1 MWAPSPV
8 TSFYV
13 LPFVVAAS
21 AGLVVTAAPPT
32 AARQEP
38 VEMEVLG
45 VVPLESEMASLLV
58 LQEKGAATVLPIFV
72 GRSEGTAIRQR
83 LNQAA
88 PARPAAADLL
98 HKTIE
103 SLGGKVLRVEIR
115 GAHAALFRAVVSL
128 QQADR
133 RIEVEARPSDSV
145 ALAMSTHAP
154 IFATREVM
162 AEAGLT
168 KQDLERMHTLPSG
181 GEEES
186 AAPGPVTTF

>member
-1 MWAPSPV
+1 MHAASPV
-8 TSFYV
+8 ASFYV
-13 LPFVVAAS
+13 LPFLVAAS
-21 AGLVVTAAPPT
+21 AGVVVDAASPSAT
-32 AARQEP
+32 RQEP

-45 VVPLESEMASLLV
+45 VVPLDSEMASLLV

-83 LNQAA
+83 LDQAA

-98 HKTIE
+98 QKTIE
-103 SLGGKVLRVEIR
+103 SLGGKVLRVEIH

-128 QQADR
+128 QQDGR
-133 RIEVEARPSDSV
+133 RIDVEARPSDSV

-154 IFATREVM
+154 IFASREVM
-162 AEAGLT
+162 VEAGLT
-168 KQDLERMHTLPSG
+168 KQDLERMHGLPSR

-186 AAPGPVTTF
+186 AAPGPVVTF